1 MRAWFAVIAAAL
13 ALVLTAAPASA
24 QQPPALRAPSAIVM
38 EASTGQVAYARNPDE
53 PRAIAS
59 TTKLMT
65 ALVALETIALDDTI
79 TAPGYSA
86 GPLETVIGLRQGER
100 MQVSDLIRALMLPSA
115 NDAAVTLA
123 TGVSGSVPA
132 FVRDMNA
139 RARSLRLRNTRYANP
154 VGLDAPT
161 NRSTARDLVRLA
173 IELRRNDFFRRT
185 VDRPR
190 AVLSSGARRRTVL
203 NRNRLVRDHAFVD
216 GVKTG
221 RTQQAGYVLVGS
233 ATQDGV
239 TVVSAV
245 LGEPSEQARDQ
256 DTLAL
261 LRYGLSQYRRG
272 TLVRGGQRLG
282 SAALRFRDERVQLV
296 AGETV
301 RRVLRRNQ
309 QARLRVTGAPEEIEG
324 PLPAGARVGE
334 VEVRLGGRTIARTPL
349 ITATAVR
356 EASLSERLSDVLSRP
371 GSLLLAALLVA
382 CTVSLVLLRR
392 RVVRR
397 AGSFR

>member
-1 MRAWFAVIAAAL
+1 MSARLACLAAAL
-13 ALVLTAAPASA
+13 VLCVAAAPASA
-24 QQPPALRAPSAIVM
+24 QQEPTVRAPSAIVM
-38 EASTGQVAYARNPDE
+38 EATTGQVAFARNADE

-65 ALVALETIALDDTI
+65 ALIALETVALDDTL
-79 TAPGYSA
+79 TAPAYSA

-100 MQVSDLIRALMLPSA
+100 MEVADLIRALMLPSA

-123 TGVSGSVPA
+123 NGVSGSVPA
-132 FVRDMNA
+132 FVREMNA
-139 RARSLRLRNTRYANP
+139 RARALGLRRTRYSNP

-173 IELRRNDFFRRT
+173 VELRRNEFFRRT

-190 AVLSSGARRRTVL
+190 AVLTSGARRRVVL

-233 ATQDGV
+233 ATQNGV

-261 LRYGLSQYRRG
+261 LRYGLSRYQRA
-272 TLVRGGQRLG
+272 TLVEGGEVLTE
-282 SAALRFRDERVQLV
+282 AALRFRDEKVDLV

-301 RRVLRRNQ
+301 RRVLRRGQ
-309 QARLRVTGAPEEIEG
+309 RARVRVTGAPEEIEG
-324 PLPAGARVGE
+324 PLPAGAHVGE
-334 VEVRLGGRTIARTPL
+334 VELRVGDRVVARTPL
-349 ITATAVR
+349 ITANAVR
-356 EASLSERLSDVLSRP
+356 EASLSERLSDVLLRP
-371 GSLLLAALLVA
+371 GSLLLVALLVA

>member
-1 MRAWFAVIAAAL
+1 MTVRAASLAAAL
-13 ALVLTAAPASA
+13 LLCAAAAPASA
-24 QQPPALRAPSAIVM
+24 QQAPAIRAPSAIVM
-38 EASTGQVAYARNPDE
+38 EASTGQVAYARNAAA
-53 PRAIAS
+53 PRPIAS

-65 ALVALETIALDDTI
+65 ALIALETVALDDTL

-100 MQVSDLIRALMLPSA
+100 MRVSDLMRALLLPSA
-115 NDAAVTLA
+115 NDAAATLA
-123 TGVSGSVPA
+123 TGVSGSIPA
-132 FVRDMNA
+132 FVREMNA
-139 RARSLRLRNTRYANP
+139 RARSLGLRNTRYGNP
-154 VGLDAPT
+154 VGLDAPN

-173 IELRRNDFFRRT
+173 AELRKNAFFRRT

-190 AVLSSGARRRTVL
+190 AVLTSGARRRVVL
-203 NRNRLVRDHAFVD
+203 NRNRLVRDYAFVD

-221 RTQQAGYVLVGS
+221 RTQRAGYVLVGS
-233 ATQDGV
+233 ATQGGV

-261 LRYGLSQYRRG
+261 LRYGLSRYRRT
-272 TLVRGGQRLG
+272 TLVEGGDRLG
-282 SAALRFRDERVQLV
+282 DAALRFRDERVDLV

-301 RRVLRRNQ
+301 SRVLRRGQ
-309 QARLRVTGAPEEIEG
+309 RAQVRVTGAPEEIEG
-324 PLPAGARVGE
+324 PLPAGAHVGE
-334 VEVRLGGRTIARTPL
+334 VELRVGGRTVARTPL

-356 EASLSERLSDVLSRP
+356 EASLSERLSDVLLRP
-371 GSLLLAALLVA
+371 GSLGLAALLVA